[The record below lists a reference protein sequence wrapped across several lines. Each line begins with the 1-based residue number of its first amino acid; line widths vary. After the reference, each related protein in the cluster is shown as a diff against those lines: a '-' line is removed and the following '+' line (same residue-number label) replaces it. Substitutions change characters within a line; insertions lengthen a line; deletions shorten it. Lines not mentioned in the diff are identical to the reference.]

1 MYRRNIIPSLRDA
14 LGDTPV
20 ALLGGARQTGK
31 TTLIREGLGVSPS
44 NYATLDDLE
53 VLGAAA
59 SDPAGFLAGLSRA
72 GEPVV
77 LDEVQRAPGL
87 FPAIKASVDRDRRPG
102 RFLLTGSANVLL
114 LPKLSESLAGRMEIL
129 TLWPLAQAEIEGAGE
144 GRSFV
149 DRLFSSASPME
160 QFAGLR
166 PCSREEIVERV
177 VRGGYP
183 EPMARSAV
191 RRPQWF
197 ESYLAA
203 ILQRD
208 VRDLANI
215 EGLTQ
220 MPRLLAILA
229 ARTAS
234 LLNASDISRTAGIP
248 YSTLSRYLTL
258 LETTYLVHTLPAWSG
273 NLTTRLIKSPKIVLN
288 DTGLAAHLLGVSEER
303 LLQDP
308 SLFGG
313 LLENFVAMEILKDI
327 GWSKTRPS
335 LYHWHTVNREEAD
348 LLLERRDGTLV
359 GVEVKASATVG
370 AGDFKGLRALENMTK
385 DRFVGGV
392 VLYTGER
399 VVPFGEK
406 LYAVPLNALWT
417 KEDQERG
424 LGRYSDRS

>member
-1 MYRRNIIPSLRDA
+1 MYRRNITPQLRDA
-14 LGDTPV
+14 LTDTPIV
-20 ALLGGARQTGK
+20 LLSGARQTGK
-31 TTLIREGLGVSPS
+31 TTLVREETAGSSSS
-44 NYATLDDLE
+44 NYVTLDDLE
-53 VLGAAA
+53 VWGAAA
-59 SDPAGFLAGLSRA
+59 SDPAGFLSGLSRA
-72 GEPVV
+72 GEPVI

-114 LPKLSESLAGRMEIL
+114 IPKLSESLAGRMEIL

-144 GRSFV
+144 SFV
-149 DRLFSSASPME
+149 DRLFSPMSPLE

-166 PCSREEIVERV
+166 PAPREEIIERV

-183 EPMARSAV
+183 EPMTRSTG
-191 RRPQWF
+191 RRPPWF
-197 ESYLAA
+197 ESYLAT

-234 LLNASDISRTAGIP
+234 LLNTSDISRTANIP
-248 YSTLSRYLTL
+248 YSTLSRYITL
-258 LETTYLVHTLPAWSG
+258 LETTYLIKTVPAWSG

-288 DTGLAAHLLGVSEER
+288 DTGLAAHLLGVSNER

-308 SLFGG
+308 TNLGG

-327 GWSKTRPS
+327 GWSETRPS
-335 LYHWHTVNREEAD
+335 LYHWHTANREEVD
-348 LLLERRDGTLV
+348 LLLERRDGSLA
-359 GVEVKASATVG
+359 GIEVKASGTVG
-370 AGDFKGLRALENMTK
+370 AGDFKGLRALEGMTG
-385 DRFVGGV
+385 DRFVRGF

-399 VVPFGEK
+399 IVPFGEK
-406 LYAVPLNALWT
+406 LFAIPINALW
-417 KEDQERG
+417 K
-424 LGRYSDRS
+424 GRSQIE

>member
-1 MYRRNIIPSLRDA
+1 MYRRNIKQQIRDA

-20 ALLGGARQTGK
+20 VLVGGARQTGK
-31 TTLIREGLGVSPS
+31 TTLVREETAGSSS
-44 NYATLDDLE
+44 NYVTLDDLE
-53 VLGAAA
+53 ALGAAA
-59 SDPAGFLAGLSRA
+59 SDPAGFLSGLGRA
-72 GEPVV
+72 GEPVI
-77 LDEVQRAPGL
+77 LDEVQRAPTL

-114 LPKLSESLAGRMEIL
+114 IPKLSESLAGRMEIL
-129 TLWPLAQAEIEGAGE
+129 TLWPLAQAEIEGVGE
-144 GRSFV
+144 SFV
-149 DRLFSSASPME
+149 DRLFSPASPLE
-160 QFAGLR
+160 QFSGIR
-166 PCSREEIVERV
+166 PSPREEIIERV

-183 EPMARSAV
+183 EPMARAES

-197 ESYLAA
+197 ESYLAT

-258 LETTYLVHTLPAWSG
+258 LETTYLISTLPAWSG
-273 NLTTRLIKSPKIVLN
+273 NLTARLLKSPKIVLN

-303 LLQDP
+303 LLHDP
-308 SLFGG
+308 TQLGG
-313 LLENFVAMEILKDI
+313 LLENFVAMEVLKDI
-327 GWSKTRPS
+327 GWSETRPS
-335 LYHWHTVNREEAD
+335 LYHWHTANREEVD
-348 LLLERRDGTLV
+348 LLLERRDGSLA
-359 GVEVKASATVG
+359 GIEVKASATVG
-370 AGDFKGLRALENMTK
+370 AGDFKGLRALEALTG
-385 DRFVGGV
+385 DRFVRGV
-392 VLYTGER
+392 MLYTGER

-406 LYAVPLNALWT
+406 LFAIPLNALWGT
-417 KEDQERG
+417 QIK
-424 LGRYSDRS
+424 